1 MTATQIMDGLQY
13 IARLAQ
19 SDIAV
24 SYDQETETFTVK
36 RFIWY
41 GAYGLHLVETETITR
56 EELEN
61 MFDTDMK
68 YLAKYE
74 REVK

>member
-1 MTATQIMDGLQY
+1 MTVTQIMDGLQY
-13 IARLAQ
+13 VARLAQ
-19 SDIAV
+19 TDIAV
-24 SYDQETETFTVK
+24 SYESETDNFTVK

-61 MFDTDMK
+61 MFNTDMK
-68 YLAKYE
+68 YLQRYE
-74 REVK
+74 SEVN

>member
-13 IARLAQ
+13 VARLAQ
-19 SDIAV
+19 ADIAV
-24 SYDQETETFTVK
+24 SYETKTDIFTVK

-41 GAYGLHLVETETITR
+41 GSYGLHLVETETIKKD
-56 EELEN
+56 ELEN
-61 MFDTDMK
+61 MFNTDMK
-68 YLAKYE
+68 YLTKYE